1 MKLFL
6 KQYLWCCKYKKP
18 IHKER
23 TDSASSCYWAYSI
36 TFLLPWKLIFAFP
49 FTSVAA
55 ICMITAS
62 TV

>member
-1 MKLFL
+1 MLMVLQVQEAHSQKSLPTV
-6 KQYLWCCKYKKP
+6 QVV
-18 IHKER
+18 
-23 TDSASSCYWAYSI
+23 DYWADSI